1 MSDSTPYKKLVGE
14 EATPTSIPLAHD
26 SSATYERVSTAET
39 AGRDVS
45 SFPIPA
51 NEPGRLSA
59 LHALDIVD
67 SPPETAY
74 DEIAE
79 LAAQIC
85 GCPIGYISFIDDDRS
100 WLKAKYGFPPHRT
113 DAPRAAAVCSTTI
126 CGAEMFVV
134 PDMTQDSRFDRIG
147 VVVDEPHCRF
157 YCGVPLITDEGY
169 ALGALCVLD
178 FEPRR
183 LTFEQTEALRRLS
196 RQVLTLLELRRRRI
210 GHNQTIAELEL
221 PREDVAVQKARAE
234 ELLDNLLPRAIAE
247 ELKRDGRVQPRYVR
261 SATVLLADFQG
272 FTLLSEQ
279 AEPAALIGLLDEY
292 FSAFDDIMARHRLE
306 KIKTIGD
313 AYMAVGGVPETGLL
327 HPIDAGLAALEMQ
340 ATASRMKSRGDASRL
355 PSLELRIGIHTGPV
369 ISGVVGNRR
378 FTFDIWGDAVNI
390 ASFMEA
396 QCLPGRINVS
406 DTVAGHAKA
415 LFELEPR
422 GPVEA
427 KHERTHE
434 MFFLN
439 RLKPE
444 FSSDQDGQQPN
455 QSFVAEYDRLTGRSP
470 TQPMQ
475 DPSSLQLAA
484 GPRIFAA
491 PDSCRIPGEQR
502 ENSDD
507 PTRARGS
514 HRHSAR

>member
-1 MSDSTPYKKLVGE
+1 MSDSTPYRKLVGE
-14 EATPTSIPLAHD
+14 EATPTSVPLARD
-26 SSATYERVSTAET
+26 ASAIDERASTAET

-51 NEPGRLSA
+51 NEPERLNA
-59 LHALDIVD
+59 LRALDIVD

-74 DEIAE
+74 DELAA
-79 LAAQIC
+79 LAAQVC
-85 GCPIGYISFIDDDRS
+85 ECPIGYISFIDGDRR
-100 WLKAKYGFPPHRT
+100 WLKARYGLPSEVT
-113 DAPRAAAVCSTTI
+113 NAPRGATVCSTTI

-134 PDMTQDSRFDRIG
+134 PDMTQDPRFDHIAM
-147 VVVDEPHCRF
+147 VVGEPHCRF

-169 ALGALCVLD
+169 AVGTLCVLD
-178 FEPRR
+178 LEPRR
-183 LTFEQTEALRRLS
+183 LTFEQTQALRRLS
-196 RQVLTLLELRRRRI
+196 RQVLTLLELRRSLI
-210 GHNQTIAELEL
+210 EHNQTIAQLEL
-221 PREDVAVQKARAE
+221 AREEAAAQKARAD

-292 FSAFDDIMARHRLE
+292 FSAFDDIMVRHGLE

-313 AYMAVGGVPETGLL
+313 AYMAVGGVPETGLP

-340 ATASRMKSRGDASRL
+340 ATAARMKSRDDALRL
-355 PSLELRIGIHTGPV
+355 PSLRLRIGIHTGPV

-378 FTFDIWGDAVNI
+378 FSFDIWGDAVNI

-396 QCLPGRINVS
+396 HCLPGRINVS
-406 DTVAGHAKA
+406 DTAAGHAKT
-415 LFELEPR
+415 LFDLEPR
-422 GPVEA
+422 GSVEA
-427 KHERTHE
+427 KHQRTHE

-455 QSFVAEYDRLTGRSP
+455 ESFAAEYDRLTGRSP
-470 TQPMQ
+470 PQLMQ
-475 DPSSLQLAA
+475 DSSS
-484 GPRIFAA
+484 R
-491 PDSCRIPGEQR
+491 
-502 ENSDD
+502 
-507 PTRARGS
+507 
-514 HRHSAR
+514 

>member
-1 MSDSTPYKKLVGE
+1 LSDSTPHRQFAG
-14 EATPTSIPLAHD
+14 
-26 SSATYERVSTAET
+26 ERVTPAPTPLVKS
-39 AGRDVS
+39 DVS
-45 SFPIPA
+45 TSESLLSAEAAAKDLLAFPIPV
-51 NEPGRLSA
+51 NEPGRLKA
-59 LHALDIVD
+59 LRALDILD
-67 SPPETAY
+67 SPPEAAY

-85 GCPIGYISFIDDDRS
+85 GCPIGYISFIDDDRR
-100 WLKAKYGFPPHRT
+100 WLKARYGLPAEVT
-113 DAPRAAAVCSTTI
+113 NAPRGATVCSTTLR
-126 CGAEMFVV
+126 GAEMFVV

-147 VVVDEPHCRF
+147 IVVGEPHCRF

-169 ALGALCVLD
+169 ALGTLCVLD

-196 RQVLTLLELRRRRI
+196 RQVLTLLELRRRLI
-210 GHNQTIAELEL
+210 EHNETIAQLEL
-221 PREDVAVQKARAE
+221 AREEAAAQKARAD
-234 ELLDNLLPRAIAE
+234 ELLDNLMPRAITE
-247 ELKRDGRVQPRYVR
+247 ELKKYGRVQPKYIR

-272 FTLLSEQ
+272 FTLLSER

-292 FSAFDDIMARHRLE
+292 FSAFDDIITSHGLE

-313 AYMAVGGVPETGLL
+313 AYMAVGGVPETGLR
-327 HPIDAGLAALEMQ
+327 HPIDACLAALEMQ
-340 ATASRMKSRGDASRL
+340 ATAARMKSRSDRFGL
-355 PSLELRIGIHTGPV
+355 PSMELRIGVHTGPV

-390 ASFMEA
+390 ASLMEA
-396 QCLPGRINVS
+396 HSLPGRINVS
-406 DTVAGHAKA
+406 DTVAGHARG

-439 RLKPE
+439 RLKLE

-455 QSFVAEYDRLTGRSP
+455 ESFAAEYDRLTGRSP
-470 TQPMQ
+470 PQLMQ
-475 DPSSLQLAA
+475 DPSS
-484 GPRIFAA
+484 R
-491 PDSCRIPGEQR
+491 
-502 ENSDD
+502 
-507 PTRARGS
+507 
-514 HRHSAR
+514 

>member
-1 MSDSTPYKKLVGE
+1 LSDSTPHGQFAGE
-14 EATPTSIPLAHD
+14 RVTPAPTPLAKSD
-26 SSATYERVSTAET
+26 VSTSESLLSAE
-39 AGRDVS
+39 AAAKDLLA
-45 SFPIPA
+45 FPIPV
-51 NEPGRLSA
+51 NEPGRLKA
-59 LHALDIVD
+59 LRALDILD
-67 SPPETAY
+67 SPPEAAY

-85 GCPIGYISFIDDDRS
+85 GCPIGYISFIDDDRR
-100 WLKAKYGFPPHRT
+100 WLKARYGLSAEVT
-113 DAPRAAAVCSTTI
+113 NAPRGATVCSTTLR
-126 CGAEMFVV
+126 GAEMFVV

-147 VVVDEPHCRF
+147 IVVGEPHCRF

-169 ALGALCVLD
+169 ALGTLCVLD

-196 RQVLTLLELRRRRI
+196 RQVLTLLELRRRLI
-210 GHNQTIAELEL
+210 EHNETIAQLEL
-221 PREDVAVQKARAE
+221 AREEAAAQKARAD
-234 ELLDNLLPRAIAE
+234 ELLDNLMPRAITE
-247 ELKRDGRVQPRYVR
+247 ELKKYGRVQPKYIR

-272 FTLLSEQ
+272 FTLLSER

-292 FSAFDDIMARHRLE
+292 FSAFDDIITSHGLE

-313 AYMAVGGVPETGLL
+313 AYMAVGGVPETGLR
-327 HPIDAGLAALEMQ
+327 HPIDACLAALEMQ
-340 ATASRMKSRGDASRL
+340 ATAARMKSRSDRFGL
-355 PSLELRIGIHTGPV
+355 PSMELRIGVHTGPV

-390 ASFMEA
+390 ASLMEA
-396 QCLPGRINVS
+396 HSLPGRINVS
-406 DTVAGHAKA
+406 DTVAGHARG

-439 RLKPE
+439 RLKLE

-455 QSFVAEYDRLTGRSP
+455 ESFAAEYDRLTGRSP
-470 TQPMQ
+470 PQLMQ
-475 DPSSLQLAA
+475 DPSS
-484 GPRIFAA
+484 R
-491 PDSCRIPGEQR
+491 
-502 ENSDD
+502 
-507 PTRARGS
+507 
-514 HRHSAR
+514 